1 MSAILATVVDGEALM
16 KTVVASVVAGVGV
29 TIVFSLAILGAGLF
43 GDARRDGRTA
53 AATGA
58 ATLTILALAA
68 CGAAIAFGIVVM
80 TSE

>member
-1 MSAILATVVDGEALM
+1 MSALIATVVDGEALL
-16 KTVVASVVAGVGV
+16 KTVLASVVAGVGV

-43 GDARRDGRTA
+43 GDARRDGRA
-53 AATGA
+53 AAAVGA

-68 CGAAIAFGIVVM
+68 CGTAIVFAFVVM